1 VGTAILY
8 SLLAINA
15 AVSFFRPWIGVVGAY
30 LVAILAP
37 QDIWWWLFS
46 DLRPFFWVI
55 LPTLAGFGI
64 AALRGQVDFAFFR
77 TRVNACVAILWI
89 SAVLAYYFGPYVNV
103 VNEWRFYDPQFMFG
117 IFQKTYLTYFVGV
130 ALLNDSRKLKFGA
143 LVLVITTVYMTY
155 WANAQYFLYH
165 KYGRLHGPTT
175 LSGTGIYA
183 DENNFAVLFV
193 VGFPFL
199 YYFGQYLKSRLLQWS
214 LWPVI
219 LFSWHAVFLTASRG
233 ALLGIGSVLLLF
245 SLRLERKTFGI
256 LIIAAF
262 VGAFVWQAGDVM
274 KSRSATITDYEE
286 EDSAMGRIEAWE
298 ASSGMMAAHPL
309 TGVGFA
315 SFGQAFPDFSDKRP
329 RVAHNTFFQIGGEW
343 GVIAGITYL
352 TLLFSTINRL
362 RKNGNRLRQL
372 ARQTDNP
379 GNENRLYL
387 CINEACLLGLTG
399 FFVCSM
405 FLSLQGYEVFYYLL
419 VLANATLVC
428 SSLRSEPAAAAAANA
443 RPRLPLALRGRAQ
456 PALEKKLLPG
466 IRP

>member
-1 VGTAILY
+1 VNWKKILGWTAVGIL
-8 SLLAINA
+8 SLI
-15 AVSFFRPWIGVVGAY
+15 
-30 LVAILAP
+30 
-37 QDIWWWLFS
+37 
-46 DLRPFFWVI
+46 
-55 LPTLAGFGI
+55 
-64 AALRGQVDFAFFR
+64 
-77 TRVNACVAILWI
+77 
-89 SAVLAYYFGPYVNV
+89 
-103 VNEWRFYDPQFMFG
+103 
-117 IFQKTYLTYFVGV
+117 
-130 ALLNDSRKLKFGA
+130 
-143 LVLVITTVYMTY
+143 
-155 WANAQYFLYH
+155 
-165 KYGRLHGPTT
+165 
-175 LSGTGIYA
+175 
-183 DENNFAVLFV
+183 LFV
-193 VGFPFL
+193 VIAAVVLLHSSKFHNYVLSLVEQKASTALNARVQVHDFTLDLHNLTVALNGVAIETQPGNAEPLLTADRL
-199 YYFGQYLKSRLLQWS
+199 YTDLNVISLLRREWYVNDIDVQHPVVHIYVDKAGNNNLPKFQSSGNKSNTNLFQLGIRHALLSNGEVYYNDQKQLLNADVRDLTFKSTYANADGGRYSGELSYRIGHIQYGHYTPLPHDMDAKFDATPAAFKLSPAVLSVGDSRLDL
-214 LWPVI
+214 
-219 LFSWHAVFLTASRG
+219 
-233 ALLGIGSVLLLF
+233 
-245 SLRLERKTFGI
+245 
-256 LIIAAF
+256 
-262 VGAFVWQAGDVM
+262 
-274 KSRSATITDYEE
+274 SATITDYEE